1 MNSAA
6 LQNGSAPTR
15 IVATMTLLC
24 PAAIAMVAMKMVET
38 TMVTMLLARATRTAV
53 RVVALP
59 VVLEVAVKAEMVTVE
74 MGAMEVVVEAAE
86 VDGVAIAVADV
97 AVKLALML
105 ERYSL
110 NVLVIQL

>member
-1 MNSAA
+1 
-6 LQNGSAPTR
+6 
-15 IVATMTLLC
+15 
-24 PAAIAMVAMKMVET
+24 MVAMKMVET